1 MHLPERVRSGV
12 LSGLSLL
19 RWADVE
25 VALQVSGLGERGDRW
40 GDLLRVTLFDFVNY
54 LK

>member
-12 LSGLSLL
+12 LSGLSPLH
-19 RWADVE
+19 WADVE
-25 VALQVSGLGERGDRW
+25 VALQDSGLGERGDRW